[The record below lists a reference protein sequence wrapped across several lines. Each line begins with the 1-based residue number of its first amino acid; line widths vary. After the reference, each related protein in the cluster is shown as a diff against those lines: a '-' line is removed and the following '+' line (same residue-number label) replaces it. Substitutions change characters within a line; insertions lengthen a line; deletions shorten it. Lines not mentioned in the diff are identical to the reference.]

1 MNLYSISRR
10 IHRITALLTTI
21 LILFMAGTGVTL
33 KYSAFVSANLPSLNL
48 GLMRYLHNNLS
59 PWFAIALTVMA
70 VTGLYMYFY
79 PLMRRKKAQNNTA
92 SAQNDSSQ
100 P

>member
-1 MNLYSISRR
+1 M
-10 IHRITALLTTI
+10 
-21 LILFMAGTGVTL
+21 LI
-33 KYSAFVSANLPSLNL
+33 
-48 GLMRYLHNNLS
+48 LS

-79 PLMRRKKAQNNTA
+79 PLVRRKKIQDNTTPN
-92 SAQNDSSQ
+92 QNDNDQ